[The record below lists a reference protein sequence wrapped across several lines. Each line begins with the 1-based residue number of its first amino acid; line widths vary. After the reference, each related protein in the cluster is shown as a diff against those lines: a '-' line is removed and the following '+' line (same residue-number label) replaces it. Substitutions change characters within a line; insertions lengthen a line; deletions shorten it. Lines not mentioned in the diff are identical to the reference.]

1 MRHSLRFVLSA
12 ALAISATGCGDFLS
26 GPGVDQDPNN
36 ITKLTRPG
44 PLYIGIQALQSVQ
57 FEGQLARNAAEYVQQ
72 VAGISRQQI
81 GYDLYGMDPST
92 IDPHFYSVYG
102 ASIVIQGGG
111 GLLDIR
117 KMQQLARAVNDSVYI
132 GIGKVYES
140 LVIGMAASIWGDI
153 PYREAADST
162 NLTPA
167 FDPQLQV
174 YSDVLTQLD
183 SAIMFLAASPAPPNA
198 GPPSDNSELIYVDR
212 GGDVAALAAVYTQV
226 AHSLKARYH
235 MHLAE
240 VDPSHYA
247 LALAEVPLGIN
258 TPTNDMLWF
267 HDQSPTGQNVWWQFM
282 NTRTDIGPGAAIIE
296 IMKRRIAQGIDDDER
311 LNFYFQQAVF
321 DPDPAVT
328 GDEVP
333 LGFFGYRP
341 GASRNLLTAGGI
353 YNGNGTPVAGGGP
366 ADPGGN
372 YSLFNFIDQ
381 NTDPGDVRM
390 PVITYA
396 ETQLIG
402 AEAAFQTGG
411 QGAAQPFLD
420 AARAQRSYG
429 ARGTTPITFAPLGS
443 VPATLQNIME
453 EKYVSLFL
461 NIEAWNDYKR
471 TCLPALAPAPSS
483 LGSTVPGGNPV
494 PGRLPYGISEI
505 NANPNTPNVSPVGR
519 NPNDPNPC
527 PVLNYSTSTPLG
539 N

>member
-1 MRHSLRFVLSA
+1 MRHSLRLLLSA
-12 ALAISATGCGDFLS
+12 ALVLAATGCGDFLS

-72 VAGISRQQI
+72 VAGISRQQL
-81 GYDLYGMDPST
+81 GYDLYQMDPST

-102 ASIVIQGGG
+102 SSIVIQGGG
-111 GLLDIR
+111 GLLDIK
-117 KMQQLARAVNDSVYI
+117 KMQQLARVVNDSIYI
-132 GIGKVYES
+132 GIGKVYEA
-140 LVIGMAASIWGDI
+140 LVIGMATSIWGDI
-153 PYREAADST
+153 PYREAADSN

-183 SAIMFLAASPAPPNA
+183 SAIFFLASTAAPPNA
-198 GPPSDNSELIYVDR
+198 GPPSDNSELIYLDR
-212 GGDVAALAAVYTQV
+212 SGDAAALAAVYTQV

-258 TPTNDMLWF
+258 TPANDMLWF

-282 NTRTDIGPGAAIIE
+282 NTRTDIGPGAAIVE
-296 IMKRRIAQGIDDDER
+296 IMKRRIAQGVDNDER

-321 DPDPAVT
+321 DPDPAT
-328 GDEVP
+328 AGDEVP
-333 LGFFGYRP
+333 VGFFGYRP
-341 GASRNLLTAGGI
+341 GASTNLQTAPGL
-353 YNGNGTPVAGGGP
+353 YNGNGAPAGTGGP
-366 ADPGGN
+366 TDPGGN

-429 ARGTTPITFAPLGS
+429 ARGTAPIVFTPLPP
-443 VPATLQNIME
+443 VPATLENIME
-453 EKYVSLFL
+453 EKYVTLFL

-471 TCLPALAPAPSS
+471 TCLPALAPAPAA
-483 LGSTVPGGNPV
+483 LGSTVPGGNPL

-505 NANPNTPNVSPVGR
+505 NANPHTPNVSPVGR
-519 NPNDPNPC
+519 NANDPNPC
-527 PVLNYSTSTPLG
+527 TVLNYLSSTPLG